1 MRVSTAQ
8 IFDSGTMGIQN
19 NQSSLF
25 KTQNQLS
32 TGRRILTPADD
43 PVGAT
48 QALVVTQ
55 SKQINAQ
62 YLENQDEARSHLNL
76 LESNLSG
83 VTEELQN
90 IFERAVQA
98 GGGTLGTSDRSM
110 IATELQAR
118 LLNLQSLANAQD
130 GTGQY
135 LYSGF
140 QTQVKPFDLTGNP
153 GVGAPP
159 TFSLGGQQ
167 YISYSGDE
175 GRRKLAVDASVDVD
189 INLTGS
195 EVFMRVKDSSGNL
208 TGRSLFDSVQNLIS
222 NLQSANFSRTS
233 YDQSLSDLQSS
244 MDNISRARA
253 TVGTNLNALDGL
265 TNTGNDLKLQYEQ
278 RLSELQDLD
287 YAKAISDLSRQQ
299 MQLEAAQKSF
309 AQISQLSLFN
319 VI

>member
-153 GVGAPP
+153 GVGVPP

-244 MDNISRARA
+244 MDSVSRARA